1 MKIKQWLRVQVLLAL
16 LMLTASASA
25 AQPYLISESY
35 WVDETGT
42 ATFQEAVNA
51 PFEPHE
57 GSLTKGYKPF
67 ALWLKLRIAGQDDL
81 RQLALIVKPAFLRRI
96 ELYDPLL
103 STGDGTP
110 IPLVSGRDAGI
121 DPSNHIGLDNGFVIR
136 SSKEPRDV
144 YFRITTTTTLTADV
158 EVLSIDD
165 AEYGSHVTAGILS
178 IYFAFLI
185 AFLLWAL
192 VSWAVSRDLLYGLFS
207 LRLLISICHIFVWF
221 GPLRYFF
228 SDALSASIRDHIY
241 NIVGVLLV
249 AFAAIF
255 DFKLISDFG
264 VPRWLQKIAWSV
276 LGLSGACLMLILLG
290 EGQAALHL
298 NSIAAS
304 IVVLMSVGLAL
315 SARDGENKPYG
326 RIAILTIRFG
336 FLLMAFVVVVPILT
350 FQNIFSTS
358 VPFIKVLFLHAV
370 ISTIILFAI
379 LSIRARQ
386 KDIMAQQSLV
396 RYEIKQRELQRES
409 ELRVEKERF
418 LSMLTHE
425 LRNPLSVIRLMAGES
440 SPAGKAVQK
449 AAVEMTSIIERV
461 EQSEK
466 LDSVDVQTR
475 RVTID
480 LSSILRDLA
489 GSHPASGRL
498 NINSPGGVIVET
510 DETLLRSIVGNLLD
524 NADKYSPEQSRIEV
538 SLLATSVDGR
548 GGFELSV
555 MNEVGEAGVPDADKL
570 FTKYYR
576 SKSAHRRPGSGLG
589 LFLVAS
595 WAKAL
600 DGKISYAEIEGHSGE
615 RRVSFSLWIPG

>member
-1 MKIKQWLRVQVLLAL
+1 MKIKQWLRVQVLLVL
-16 LMLTASASA
+16 LMLTASANA
-25 AQPYLISESY
+25 AQPHLISESY

-42 ATFQEAVNA
+42 ATYQEAVNA
-51 PFEPHE
+51 PFQPHQ

-67 ALWLKLRIAGQDDL
+67 ALWLKLRISGQDDL
-81 RQLALIVKPAFLRRI
+81 QPLALIVKPAFLRRI
-96 ELYDPLL
+96 ELYDPYFND
-103 STGDGTP
+103 GDEPP
-110 IPLVSGRDAGI
+110 IPLLSGRDAHI
-121 DPSNHIGLDNGFVIR
+121 DPSNHIGLDNGFLIR
-136 SSKEPRDV
+136 PSREPRDV
-144 YFRITTTTTLTADV
+144 FLRITTTTTLTADV
-158 EVLSIDD
+158 DVRSTED
-165 AEYGSHVTAGILS
+165 ADYGSHVTAGTLS
-178 IYFAFLI
+178 IYFAFLL

-192 VSWAVSRDLLYGLFS
+192 VSWAVRRDHIYGLFS

-221 GPLRYFF
+221 GLFRYFF
-228 SDALSASIRDHIY
+228 SDTLSAAVRDHVY
-241 NIVGVLLV
+241 NVVTVFLV
-249 AFAAIF
+249 AIAAIF
-255 DFKLISDFG
+255 DFKLISEFG

-276 LGLSGACLMLILLG
+276 LGLSVLCLMLLLLG
-290 EGQAALHL
+290 KSQSALHL
-298 NSIAAS
+298 NSVTAN
-304 IVVLMSVGLAL
+304 IVMTMSVMLAL
-315 SARDGENKPYG
+315 SARDKESNPYG
-326 RIAILTIRFG
+326 RIAILTLRLG
-336 FLLMAFVVVVPILT
+336 FLLMAFVVVIPVLM
-350 FQNIFSTS
+350 FQSVFNTS

-396 RYEIKQRELQRES
+396 RYEVNQRELQRES

-466 LDSVDVQTR
+466 LDSAEVQKHK
-475 RVTID
+475 VEVD

-489 GSHPASGRL
+489 ASHSAAKRL
-498 NINSPGGVIVET
+498 DFNSPGEVIVET
-510 DETLLRSIVGNLLD
+510 DEGLFRSIVGNLLD

-600 DGKISYAEIEGHSGE
+600 NGKISYAEIEGHSGE